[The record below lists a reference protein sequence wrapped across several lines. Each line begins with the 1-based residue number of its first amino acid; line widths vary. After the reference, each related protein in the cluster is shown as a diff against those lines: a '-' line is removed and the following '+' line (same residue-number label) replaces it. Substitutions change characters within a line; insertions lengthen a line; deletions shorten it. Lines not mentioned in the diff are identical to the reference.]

1 MHWIY
6 ILGCEENVMYVGETT
21 RLYRR
26 FWEHQEGKGGENTS
40 SYPPIELMGIYKV
53 HDIHKFE
60 DYQNKI
66 SNLNDMDDGITEENE
81 YLYRK
86 AYNSLTYWNDNEYNE
101 DYYETSKHYDGKY
114 LENSIVELL
123 IKNNPSNN
131 DKIRGGKYTR
141 FDCEYTIPSDDI
153 IKIPFCKCNIP
164 CDIKKNDTKNILYF
178 RCAKKNIW
186 SDLEE
191 SINLYVDYPCSYYK
205 EYTEDKLVKIQMEQ
219 RNKNR
224 NEILKKLFK
233 KSSWLKNVEIPKD
246 LDIADCVGGCI
257 NCLTFNNAVKWNYKY
272 RCLCF
277 DCFINKNEILCKKYT
292 KELEFLSDSD

>member
-26 FWEHQEGKGGENTS
+26 FWEHQEGRGGVNTS
-40 SYPPIELMGIYKV
+40 SYLPIELMGIYKV

-66 SNLNDMDDGITEENE
+66 RDLNDIDDGITEENE

-101 DYYETSKHYDGKY
+101 DYYETSQHYDGKY
-114 LENSIVELL
+114 LENSIIELL
-123 IKNNPSNN
+123 INNNPSNN

-191 SINLYVDYPCSYYK
+191 SINLDVDYPCNYYK

-224 NEILKKLFK
+224 SEILKKLFK
-233 KSSWLKNVEIPKD
+233 KSSWLKTINEDSSDPYGK
-246 LDIADCVGGCI
+246 CVG
-257 NCLTFNNAVKWNYKY
+257 NCGKMNHEYQFIKY
-272 RCLCF
+272 YGLWRTLCF
-277 DCFINKNEILCKKYT
+277 DCFIDKNELLCKKYK

>member
-26 FWEHQEGKGGENTS
+26 FWEHQEGRGGENTS
-40 SYPPIELMGIYKV
+40 SYPPIELIGIYKV

-66 SNLNDMDDGITEENE
+66 RDLNDIDDGINEENE

-101 DYYETSKHYDGKY
+101 DYYETSQHYDGKY

-141 FDCEYTIPSDDI
+141 FDCKYTIPSDDI
-153 IKIPFCKCNIP
+153 IEIPFCKCNIP
-164 CDIKKNDTKNILYF
+164 CDIKKNDSKNILYF

-186 SDLEE
+186 GDLEE
-191 SINLYVDYPCSYYK
+191 SINLYVNYACNYYK

-224 NEILKKLFK
+224 SEILKKLFK
-233 KSSWLKNVEIPKD
+233 KSSWLKNINEYSNNPYDK
-246 LDIADCVGGCI
+246 CVG
-257 NCLTFNNAVKWNYKY
+257 NCGKMNHKY
-272 RCLCF
+272 QLIKYYGLWRTLCF
-277 DCFINKNEILCKKYT
+277 DCFIDKNELLCKKYT